1 VKFSKL
7 ALLTLCVL
15 GLISGSLAQPKPRV
29 QEQQIT
35 YLSGALRIK
44 ARVFWPVGKGP
55 FPAIVFN
62 HGGVTGISKGTIKRC
77 AELAQAGFAVFAS
90 SYRGED
96 GSDGQV
102 EVAKGEVNDALA
114 GLAWLQANPR
124 VDPRRIAIG
133 GTSHGAAVSLLAAAR
148 TNQFRSLVFMYGV
161 SDLYAWYAYLQR
173 TNQLSNDQ
181 LTRQTY
187 GDGPQDQPESFKI
200 RNVLSGVDRLPPRMP
215 TLILQ
220 GGADTIVPPEQ
231 AVVLRDALNRS
242 GRPVTLKVYPKSPHG
257 FFNNRDIEIRSSP
270 ARGQASVDAFNTV
283 VGFLRQ
289 TLR

>member
-15 GLISGSLAQPKPRV
+15 SLLSSSFAQPKPRI

-44 ARVFWPVGKGP
+44 ARVFWPIGKGP

-62 HGGVTGISKGTIKRC
+62 HGGVTGVSKSTIKRC
-77 AELAQAGFAVFAS
+77 IELAKAGFAVFAS

-124 VDPRRIAIG
+124 VDPKRIAVG
-133 GTSHGAAVSLLAAAR
+133 GTSHGAAISLLAASR
-148 TNQFRSLVFMYGV
+148 TNQFRALVFMYGV

-173 TNQLSNDQ
+173 TNQLSSDQ

-187 GDGPQDQPESFKI
+187 GNGPQDQPESFRI
-200 RNVLSGVDRLPPRMP
+200 RNALSGVDRLPPRMP

-242 GRPVTLKVYPKSPHG
+242 GRPVTLKVYPQSPHG
-257 FFNNRDIEIRSSP
+257 FFNNRDIEVRSSP